1 MVRRNLFTEAERR
14 YGKASW
20 LFGAA
25 FIPEGAAPLALAD
38 PLRVILASMAG
49 GTVTGALVMQ
59 LGSTIS

>member
-25 FIPEGAAPLALAD
+25 FIPEGAAPS
-38 PLRVILASMAG
+38 PSPTRCG
-49 GTVTGALVMQ
+49 
-59 LGSTIS
+59 